1 MIRPGKVLVW
11 NYSKRSLSNSATF
24 KRSEINTK
32 KYDLK
37 LPNSSDSNDKPYF
50 TLNEKLRVIQY
61 TDANEESIIDKFI
74 LPLSSGAKVFD
85 TYQKPNLSKMR
96 NLLTTFHIDEGESL
110 PLAKP
115 GYIKE
120 TPFEYHSKYNS
131 DASYVSIPR
140 LSVTKLLTFQW
151 CELREFYTVFSGSPV
166 KEETKEM
173 KLGTEAHLKLE
184 LGTHKL
190 IDVDDIE
197 KITDTF
203 VQKKIDSSKRH
214 INTLTDPDDIFS
226 AKQDLSKLSELL
238 HGAMPESSMAN
249 EWMSKIISRLFTLI
263 NTSEAR
269 EVLVHGYLDFQTS
282 HFTSNLHDFQLNQL
296 NLVLVSGVVDYLKL
310 LNPHDKTDYSMF
322 EDIQDHVEFTN
333 LSQRKHKWID
343 LSQFLKDVDPII
355 KEYSDTY
362 KITITDVKTR
372 SWNKLPQQDSVL
384 QAAKLQVE
392 YYRNMFGILAGE
404 FDDMEIGYEML
415 LENAK
420 RRNLD
425 VDRPISIKAAL
436 ALLKV
441 NNTIIF
447 KDYVKLANGEA
458 IGFESFDRFSRE
470 RYLNQESDYDFTK
483 VFKGTNREEY
493 ISQIKA
499 SDKDGF
505 DFDEILTSDILKTWK
520 IPLTLR
526 YFAARSSQLF
536 HLCKPF
542 LSDSLSIEYHNV
554 KNDQCFHTNYYTY
567 NANEIDE
574 DAARAT
580 EFWDGSRPPV
590 PVQDLSKCN
599 YCDFSSRCVIPN
611 PHKKVP
617 DSYGSVGSKMKHFIQ

>member
-1 MIRPGKVLVW
+1 MIRPGKVLVL
-11 NYSKRSLSNSATF
+11 NFLKRSLSNLATF
-24 KRSEINTK
+24 KGSEINTK

-37 LPNSSDSNDKPYF
+37 LPNNSDSNKQYF
-50 TLNEKLRVIQY
+50 TLDEKLKVIQY
-61 TDANEESIIDKFI
+61 TDANEESIIDEFI
-74 LPLSSGAKVFD
+74 LPLSSGAKASD
-85 TYQKPNLSKMR
+85 TYQKTNLSKMR

-110 PLAKP
+110 PLSKP

-131 DASYVSIPR
+131 DTSYVSIPR

-151 CELREFYTVFSGSPV
+151 CELREFYTIFSGSPV
-166 KEETKEM
+166 KKETKEM

-184 LGTHKL
+184 LETHNL
-190 IDVDDIE
+190 IDVEDIE
-197 KITDTF
+197 RITDEF
-203 VQKKIDSSKRH
+203 VEKKIDSSKRH
-214 INTLTDPDDIFS
+214 INTLADPDDILL
-226 AKQDLSKLSELL
+226 AKDDLSKLTELL
-238 HGAMPESSMAN
+238 HGAIPESSMAN

-310 LNPHDKTDYSMF
+310 FNPHDKTDYSMF
-322 EDIQDHVEFTN
+322 EDIQDHVEFTY
-333 LSQRKHKWID
+333 LSQRKHQWID
-343 LSQFLKDVDPII
+343 LSQFLKDIDPII

-362 KITITDVKTR
+362 KIAITDVKTR
-372 SWNKLPQQDSVL
+372 SWNKLPQQESVL

-404 FDDMEIGYEML
+404 FDDIEIGYEML

-425 VDRPISIKAAL
+425 VDKPISIKSAL
-436 ALLKV
+436 ALLKA
-441 NNTIIF
+441 NHTIIL

-458 IGFESFDRFSRE
+458 IGFESFDRFSQE
-470 RYLNQESDYDFTK
+470 RYLNQGSEYDFTK
-483 VFKGTNREEY
+483 VLEGTNREDY

-505 DFDEILTSDILKTWK
+505 DFDEILTSDILKAWK

-542 LSDSLSIEYHNV
+542 LSDSLSIEYHNI
-554 KNDQCFHTNYYTY
+554 KNDQCFHTNYYNY

-574 DAARAT
+574 VTAKASA
-580 EFWDGSRPPV
+580 FWNGTRPPI

-611 PHKKVP
+611 PHKNVP
-617 DSYGSVGSKMKHFIQ
+617 GSYGSVGSKMKHFI